1 MVRYCYAVELKTNRK
16 DQIRTVYKCVYTYLI
31 DMLES
36 VNDEAL
42 QRPRVQH
49 FVVVNIQ
56 LVQRVD
62 ALNLA
67 QQNKRVQEIVRKH
80 ELL

>member
-1 MVRYCYAVELKTNRK
+1 
-16 DQIRTVYKCVYTYLI
+16 
-31 DMLES
+31 MLES

-49 FVVVNIQ
+49 FVVVNVE

-67 QQNKRVQEIVRKH
+67 QQNKRVQEIVREY